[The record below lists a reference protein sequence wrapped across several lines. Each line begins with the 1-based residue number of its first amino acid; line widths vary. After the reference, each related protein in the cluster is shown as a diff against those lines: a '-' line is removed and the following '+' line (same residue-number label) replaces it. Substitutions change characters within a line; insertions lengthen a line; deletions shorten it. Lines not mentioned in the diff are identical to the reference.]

1 MDDLILTA
9 SHEIYF
15 STRNEVPIADVVASL
30 QAFEKIV
37 RQLPQ
42 VLTGLTGAEIEDIQV
57 FMDELESG
65 SLFERYLLKL
75 VFKDEQEL
83 EKFLASIREKL
94 KEKPVIRN
102 VVIGSAIAG
111 LVGYGLY
118 VGAQVVR
125 SPEAAKTIQAN
136 NNVIINIGAGELN
149 MTPEQFTAVVQAAVR
164 DKKALAKDSIKLMAP
179 ARTDKGST
187 VTFDGNDHLVI
198 QKETIQA
205 APSNIDI
212 PQDQLEEKFPD
223 VDPAIFKVVVA

>member
-125 SPEAAKTIQAN
+125 SPGDFQ
-136 NNVIINIGAGELN
+136 
-149 MTPEQFTAVVQAAVR
+149 
-164 DKKALAKDSIKLMAP
+164 
-179 ARTDKGST
+179 GSCR
-187 VTFDGNDHLVI
+187 VSVSRCL
-198 QKETIQA
+198 
-205 APSNIDI
+205 
-212 PQDQLEEKFPD
+212 
-223 VDPAIFKVVVA
+223 